1 MRSQPV
7 PAWVAVR
14 SRWFVAAAL
23 LAASSATASGDPLG
37 WREIPFGPAVSPRIL
52 APAPGTDPRM
62 LLWSGLIHRSTDWG
76 AHWELVPARF
86 EGQRATPALRT
97 LAFDPADAGIAWATA
112 ADRVYRSTDLGA
124 SWQRWGSAAP
134 GTEIRAFVPGTAAMD
149 AWIGTAGGNGAGVYR
164 TTDGGTTWSPRLV
177 GGSVDVNALAV
188 RPGDPDL
195 IVAGAESAIARS
207 TDGGSSWAVVR
218 PGPEVSQLAW
228 DAVGAVLVAHQRDL
242 VESTD
247 AGLTWHEL
255 GRTLGQ
261 GPRPFAL
268 DPDDP
273 DRLLIADSPWC
284 GGQNFGYGNEG
295 SLVSTT
301 NGGATWQERT
311 LVGCE
316 LVGGRSDAA
325 GGVEIRGNRQWSWF
339 PDVGIAPFAIKYS
352 ENGGGDWTNRTA
364 GIHEVDV
371 VGLAND
377 RAGSIFLFTRVPYP
391 SGGQGVTRSTD
402 GGFAWSGLDSQGD
415 GSVRE
420 TSETRPGL
428 LLDAGFD
435 GSYDVP
441 SFYARVTTDGGETW
455 TPPDGYPPG
464 IGYPWPMFLPWRG
477 ALTHGTGEVV
487 YLWSGSI
494 VWTGLAQLAR
504 SDDGGASYTHLG
516 NQPFPGCAILTP
528 EDDRHV
534 FMIPNRWVASHPG
547 AVLHTTDGG
556 ASWAPRSTGLPGG
569 TPVRLR
575 MDPADGSH
583 LLVFFGSGL
592 PWASTDGG
600 LSWAVADPTR
610 DAPSA
615 SPETRPVP
623 PASELRN
630 VVIHDG
636 DWEIAPSGERI
647 FLATSVG
654 VWISDRGFVDEG
666 LPSIAFGSVSYDPV
680 HGVLLAGS
688 SLGAFALDL
697 PPLGAAAREPTTA
710 APGTAGASLSLHVHP
725 NPFAGGTNVDFSLPS
740 KGAVRVDVFDAA
752 GRRVR
757 TLLDAVLPAGRHD
770 RMWDLRGTD
779 GRRAAPGV
787 YFVNL
792 RTASGS
798 VTRRVVAIP

>member
-7 PAWVAVR
+7 PAWVAVW
-14 SRWFVAAAL
+14 SRLFVAAAL
-23 LAASSATASGDPLG
+23 LAASSAMASGDPIA

-52 APAPGTDPRM
+52 APAPGTDPRV

-76 AHWELVPARF
+76 ANWELVPARF
-86 EGQRATPALRT
+86 EGQRAMPTLRT
-97 LAFDPADAGIAWATA
+97 LAFDPADAGITWATA

-124 SWQRWGSAAP
+124 SWLRWGSAAP
-134 GTEIRAFVPGTAAMD
+134 GTEIRAFVPGPAAMD
-149 AWIGTAGGNGAGVYR
+149 AWIGTAGGDEAGVYR
-164 TTDGGTTWSPRLV
+164 TTDGGATWSPRLV

-188 RPGDPDL
+188 HPGDPDL

-207 TDGGSSWAVVR
+207 TDGGDTWAAVR
-218 PGPEVSQLAW
+218 PGPAVSQLAW
-228 DAVGAVLVAHQRDL
+228 DAAGTVLVAHQRDL

-247 AGLTWHEL
+247 GGVTWHEL
-255 GRTLGQ
+255 GRTLGE

-339 PDVGIAPFAIKYS
+339 PDVGAAPFAIKYS
-352 ENGGGDWTNRTA
+352 ENNGGDWMNRTA

-377 RAGSIFLFTRVPYP
+377 RSGSLFLFTRIPYP

-441 SFYARVTTDGGETW
+441 SYYARVTTDGGQTW
-455 TPPDGYPPG
+455 TPPDGHPPG
-464 IGYPWPMFLPWRG
+464 IGSPWPMFLPWRG
-477 ALTHGTGEVV
+477 ALTHGTGEVI
-487 YLWSGSI
+487 YLWSVPLWSS
-494 VWTGLAQLAR
+494 WLADLVR
-504 SDDGGASYTHLG
+504 SDDGGESYTLLG
-516 NQPFPGCAILTP
+516 SQPFPRCAIITP
-528 EDDRHV
+528 GNDLHV
-534 FMIPNRWVASHPG
+534 FLIPDGPVAGHPG
-547 AVLHTTDGG
+547 PVLRTTDGG
-556 ASWAPRSTGLPGG
+556 ATWTPRSAGLPDEL
-569 TPVRLR
+569 PVRLR
-575 MDPADGSH
+575 MDPADGDH
-583 LLVFFGSGL
+583 LLVFFRSGL
-592 PWASTDGG
+592 PWTSMDGG
-600 LSWAVADPTR
+600 LSWTVLDLTGA
-610 DAPSA
+610 APSA
-615 SPETRPVP
+615 SPETRPAP
-623 PASELRN
+623 PALELRDM
-630 VVIHDG
+630 VVHDG

-647 FLATSVG
+647 FLATSAG

-666 LPSIAFGSVSYDPV
+666 LPSIGFGSVSYDPV

-688 SLGAFALDL
+688 SVGAFALDL
-697 PPLGAAAREPTTA
+697 PPLGAAAREATTA
-710 APGTAGASLSLHVHP
+710 APVPAGPPLSLRAHP
-725 NPFAGGTNVDFSLPS
+725 NPFADRTNVAFSLPS
-740 KGAVRVDVFDAA
+740 EGGVRVDVFDAA

-770 RMWDLRGTD
+770 RTWDLRGAD